1 MDSSFSAASLLDRDL
16 VAAAVRGRLD
26 AGGPAV
32 VGGLWGSASALYLA
46 YWLAAERGA
55 VLVLAATIDDSE
67 GIGRDLERFG
77 VDARE
82 LLPFTPAEG
91 PSEARAVRDAA
102 SLARDLRSLRR
113 LRESTGRRVLLA
125 PVLAALAPVPRPDAL
140 GDASFTVSVGDRLDR
155 DALAEKFAARGFR
168 RAPVVVTPGEFA
180 VRGDIVDVF
189 PLSEERPIRL
199 ELLGDDVESI
209 RRFDPETQRS
219 ESSMPSATVA
229 LIGEDDA
236 REGRG
241 TVLDYLG
248 PNDLVVLK
256 DPAEIRARVERASG
270 GAPGLAEAFAALAVE
285 LGDGLAAEPTSPRR
299 ARRRMLS
306 LQSAPA
312 LEGDGTWN
320 AHVGAIDSGG
330 PTMAQ
335 ALETLRG
342 LLTECDRVTVF
353 CQSEAE
359 RRRFHEVLEQN
370 RTGGRIEGLDRLDLE
385 VGDLERGFR
394 LPERRRAFLSH
405 HELFHRHQ
413 KRRDVPPPAPAYSR
427 PLDDFLELKPGEYVV
442 HTFHGIARYQGLKRI
457 VEHGRTKEFL
467 SLEFSDEVTLYVPV
481 TQVDLVQRYVGVR
494 GHSPALST
502 LGGKN
507 WSNRKS
513 AVASAVSTLALELLD
528 VAATR
533 EKKQGIT
540 YPPDSEWQHEFEAA
554 FPFPDT
560 EDQKEATAAIKGDMT
575 SPRPMDRL
583 ICGDV
588 GFGKTELAM
597 RAAFKAVDAGKQVG
611 VLVPTTVLAEQ
622 HLETFR
628 ERFCD
633 YPFVIES
640 ISRFRT
646 AKEQR
651 DILERTAAG
660 GVDILIGTHRLVQ
673 DDVVFR
679 DLGLV
684 VIDEEQRFG
693 VEAKQKLKRLRAT
706 VDVMTLSATPIPRTL
721 HMALL
726 GLRDISSL
734 STAPVGRQP
743 IETIVQPFDPRRT
756 QDAIRFELARD
767 GQVFFVHNRVETID
781 RMRQKLQEWV
791 PEARYEVVHGQLPER
806 ELESRM
812 LRFTE
817 GEVDVLVTTTI
828 IESGLDI
835 PNANTILI
843 NRGDLFGLAD
853 LHQLRGRVGRYKKK
867 AYAYVFYP
875 GDRALPTD
883 AEERLRALEQHTEL
897 GSGFKIAMRD
907 LEIRGAG
914 NLLGAEQSGHIAAVG
929 YDLYCKLLRDAVK
942 QLRNEP
948 VPPSVEADVD
958 LGVDALLPAT
968 YVPDT
973 RQRMEVYRK
982 ICQIETD
989 AEAEAVVEEL
999 RDRFGAPPT
1008 EVRNLVDVARVRA
1021 ILRPLSVRSVKRQP
1035 DRLVVLFSNPRA
1047 AEPLLRQSSLEARLV
1062 SERTLHLILPDPRAS
1077 VRDVHALLRKGLQR
1091 RGLAV

>member
-1 MDSSFSAASLLDRDL
+1 MEPYVPPASILDGDP
-16 VAAAVRGRLD
+16 VASAVRAWLD
-26 AGGPAV
+26 AGRSAT
-32 VGGLWGSASALYLA
+32 VGGLWGSSSALHLA
-46 YWLAAERGA
+46 HWLRGERGA
-55 VLVLAATIDDSE
+55 VIVLGATLDDAE
-67 GIGRDLERFG
+67 GLERDLRRFG
-77 VDARE
+77 LEPRE

-91 PSEARAVRDAA
+91 PSESRAVRDAA

-113 LRESTGRRVLLA
+113 LREATGRRVLLA
-125 PVLAALAPVPRPDAL
+125 PILAALEPVPKPEAL
-140 GDASFTVSVGDRLDR
+140 GDASFAIAVGDRLDR
-155 DALAEKFAARGFR
+155 DGLAERLAGRGFR
-168 RAPVVVTPGEFA
+168 RAPVVVAPGEFA

-189 PLSEERPIRL
+189 PLSEEQPIRI
-199 ELLGDDVESI
+199 ELLEDDVESL

-219 ESSMPSATVA
+219 AESLTSVAVA
-229 LIGEDDA
+229 LVGEDDA
-236 REGRG
+236 RSGRG
-241 TVLDYLG
+241 TLLDYVG
-248 PNDLVVLK
+248 PDDLVVLH
-256 DPAEIRARVERASG
+256 DPGEIRARVERASSG
-270 GAPGLAEAFAALAVE
+270 SPAVGEAFARMVDAL
-285 LGDGLAAEPTSPRR
+285 GRPAALTGTPLDSPPRR
-299 ARRRMLS
+299 TLA

-312 LEGDGTWN
+312 PDAPGTWN
-320 AHVGAIDSGG
+320 ARVGAIDSGG
-330 PTMAQ
+330 PTMVQ
-335 ALETLRG
+335 ALDTLRS
-342 LLTECDRVTVF
+342 LLEESDRVTVF

-370 RTGGRIEGLDRLDLE
+370 RTAGRIDGLDRLDLE
-385 VGDLERGFR
+385 VGDVERGFR
-394 LPERRRAFLSH
+394 LPDRRGAFLSH

-413 KRRDVPPPAPAYSR
+413 KRRDLPPPAPAYSR
-427 PLDDFLELKPGEYVV
+427 PLDDFLELKPGEHVV

-457 VEHGRTKEFL
+457 EEHGRTKEFL
-467 SLEFSDEVTLYVPV
+467 TLEFSDEVTLYVPV
-481 TQVDLVQRYVGVR
+481 TQVDLVQRYVGVK

-502 LGGKN
+502 LGGKT
-507 WSNRKS
+507 WSNRKQ
-513 AVASAVSTLALELLD
+513 AVASAVSTLALELLE

-533 EKKQGIT
+533 EKKQGIE

-583 ICGDV
+583 VCGDV

-633 YPFVIES
+633 YPFVVES

-660 GVDILIGTHRLVQ
+660 QVDILIGTHRLVQ

-693 VEAKQKLKRLRAT
+693 VEAKTRLKRLRAT
-706 VDVMTLSATPIPRTL
+706 VDVLTLSATPIPRTL

-743 IETIVQPFDPRRT
+743 IETVVQPFDPKRVKE
-756 QDAIRFELARD
+756 AIRFELGRD

-781 RMRQKLQEWV
+781 RMRQKLAEWI

-806 ELESRM
+806 ELEQRM
-812 LRFTE
+812 LSFVE

-867 AYAYVFYP
+867 AYAFVFYP
-875 GDRALPTD
+875 GDRVLPSD

-942 QLRNEP
+942 ALKNEP

-958 LGVDALLPAT
+958 FGADAFLPET

-982 ICQIETD
+982 ICRVETD
-989 AEAEAVVEEL
+989 VDAETVVEEL
-999 RDRFGAPPT
+999 RDRFGAPPAP
-1008 EVRNLVDVARVRA
+1008 VRNLIDIARVRA

-1047 AEPLLRQSSLEARLV
+1047 AEPLLRQATLEPRLV

-1077 VRDVHALLRKGLQR
+1077 VRDVALLLRKGLQR